1 MTGSIRR
8 MAEIALGPMRVRRQ
22 LPKSAGGG
30 RLVASARVGGL
41 KYLFRSARLLDPE
54 LLRVAGLLVRN
65 GDVVWD
71 VGANVGLFSVA
82 AAAIAGVQGRVISI
96 EADIDAV
103 ALLNTTAQMRIP
115 GHAEM
120 TVLPVAVSATCGFV
134 QFQIAA
140 RARAANA
147 IAGYGSTQMG
157 GIREVRTL
165 PSVTL
170 NELLNHFPPPNI
182 LKIDVEGA
190 ECDVLRGAE
199 NVLSVVRPRIYCEV
213 AGHAAEEVTSILH
226 RHKYRI
232 WDGAYFDGR
241 LADEIDLATDNSV
254 AIPEEKANFV

>member
-8 MAEIALGPMRVRRQ
+8 VLEIALGPMRVKRQ
-22 LPKSAGGG
+22 LPASAGGG

-41 KYLFRSARLLDPE
+41 KYLFRGAEHLDPE
-54 LLRVAGLLVRN
+54 LLRVADLLIRK

-82 AAAIAGVQGRVISI
+82 AAAIAGSDGRVISI

-103 ALLNTTAQMRIP
+103 ALLNTTVHMRELR
-115 GHAEM
+115 HAEM
-120 TVLPVAVSATCGFV
+120 TVLPLAVSATCGFV

-147 IAGYGSTQMG
+147 ISGYGSTQMG
-157 GIREVRTL
+157 GVREVRTL

-170 NELLNHFPPPNI
+170 DELLNHFPCPDI

-199 NVLSVVRPRIYCEV
+199 NVLSVVRRRIYCEV
-213 AGHAAEEVTSILH
+213 AEQSAEKVTAILR

-232 WDGAYFDGR
+232 WDGARFDGR
-241 LADEIDLATDNSV
+241 LVDEIHLAANNTV
-254 AIPEEKANFV
+254 AVPAEITRFE